1 MIFIAC
7 KNMYIINTV
16 QISLFHF
23 HENDDKI
30 PYNRYEIPMKCG
42 FLTRNVALKGGNV
55 LDIVMIRLQERCPQ
69 L

>member
-1 MIFIAC
+1 M
-7 KNMYIINTV
+7 

-30 PYNRYEIPMKCG
+30 LYNRYEIPMKCG

-55 LDIVMIRLQERCPQ
+55 LDVVMIRLQERCPQ